1 MTCLVFKTTY
11 IDGGKPLREGTFS
24 FTRRTLFPPLNK
36 RNTHDKAKGLC
47 STSERYVGEL
57 GVRCLSTLNRG
68 QYSRQQSH
76 IDLPL
81 IPLLVC
87 PLQQYCFDRRPLLG
101 WKHHSIATHQTTS
114 AILRPSSQDPPKSIV
129 LFQSKTNQIL
139 VSLPWTSTKR
149 LGIGLHLSR
158 KSIPIY

>member
-1 MTCLVFKTTY
+1 MKA
-11 IDGGKPLREGTFS
+11 
-24 FTRRTLFPPLNK
+24 LFPPLNK
-36 RNTHDKAKGLC
+36 RNTCDKAKGLC

-57 GVRCLSTLNRG
+57 GVRCLSTHNRG
-68 QYSRQQSH
+68 QYSRQHSH
-76 IDLPL
+76 IGFPL

-87 PLQQYCFDRRPLLG
+87 PLHQYCFDRRLLLVG
-101 WKHHSIATHQTTS
+101 STTQQQR
-114 AILRPSSQDPPKSIV
+114 IKRPPQIQRPSSQDHPKSIV
-129 LFQSKTNQIL
+129 LFLSKTNQIL